1 MKKLL
6 YFLLI
11 CFSSLS
17 FAQFQLEHTYNENE
31 VTRVKLEIDGEKYYL
46 VNKATSQADFYN
58 ADHSF
63 WKSIPLPA
71 PPQIDF
77 LGEVRIWHVSQTQ
90 INSDNNIE
98 IIYSYYNS
106 GEVPNNYYVTKVIS
120 ENGAVLLMVQNA
132 VQASLNE
139 IEGLPTKL
147 IVFDYQNTSTVY
159 TFPELNLENTY
170 QITQEYL
177 HRIKLP
183 NAGEKYYY
191 LDKANGQAKFFN
203 ADHSFWKSIDLP
215 KPADASYQSISLV
228 DDNIIGNSSL
238 IKIGYSY
245 VVLNGN
251 ATTYGGNIIN
261 ENGYNIIAN
270 PNTVSYF
277 LSDIDGFSPKII
289 TRDLIPNSNFQYKST
304 IYSAPSLTLEHEYE
318 SLVART
324 VLENSGEKYYTKQ
337 SPLNN
342 QVKIYNADHSIWKT
356 VDLPIPGEF
365 YQVTD
370 ISNLSENKFNS
381 DNLVEFTCGYKF
393 DTLAFDTFYESR
405 VVNENGLSL
414 LTVPGAYILALSELP
429 NLTNKIIGLMRVD
442 GESQPTRSGTVY
454 NTGVLGTT
462 DFNKSSISIAPNP
475 VKNEFTIF
483 STNAIVEVT
492 IFDAIGKLIL
502 TKKASNL
509 SQIEIQ
515 NLSNGIYFVKMKDNN
530 NTQITQKIIISN

>member
-1 MKKLL
+1 MRNIL
-6 YFLLI
+6 YFLLL
-11 CFSSLS
+11 CLSSFS

-77 LGEVRIWHVSQTQ
+77 LGEVRIWHVSQTK
-90 INSDNNIE
+90 INADSNIE
-98 IIYSYYNS
+98 LIYSFQDHLGTNLFY
-106 GEVPNNYYVTKVIS
+106 TKVIS
-120 ENGAVLLMVQNA
+120 ENGTVLLSVENTNN
-132 VQASLNE
+132 SYISE

-147 IVFDYQNTSTVY
+147 IVFDYQNTSKVY
-159 TFPELNLENTY
+159 SFPELILENTY

-177 HRIKLP
+177 QRIKMT

-191 LDKANGQAKFFN
+191 FDKLNGQAKFFN
-203 ADHSFWKSIDLP
+203 ADHSFWKVIDLP
-215 KPADASYQSISLV
+215 KPADATYLSISLV

-245 VVLNGN
+245 SSGNGN
-251 ATTYGGNIIN
+251 GTTYAGNIIN
-261 ENGYNIIAN
+261 ENGYNLLSN
-270 PNTVSYF
+270 PNTESYR
-277 LSDIDGFSPKII
+277 LSNIDGLSPKII
-289 TRDLIPNSNFQYKST
+289 TRELIPNSNFQFKST
-304 IYSAPSLTLEHEYE
+304 IYSAPSLTLEHEYG

-324 VLENSGEKYYTKQ
+324 VLENSGEKYYTTQ

-356 VDLPIPGEF
+356 VDLPIPEEF
-365 YQVTD
+365 YQVTE

-381 DNLVEFTCGYKF
+381 DDLVEFTCGYKF
-393 DTLAFDTFYESR
+393 DFFAFETLFENR
-405 VVNENGLSL
+405 VLNENGLSL
-414 LTVPGAYILALSELP
+414 LTVPDAFYLRLNELP
-429 NLTNKIIGLMRVD
+429 NLNNKIIGLMDFGGVLA
-442 GESQPTRSGTVY
+442 QPRSGTVY

-462 DFNKSSISIAPNP
+462 NFNKSNISIAPNP
-475 VKNEFTIF
+475 VKTEFTIF
-483 STNAIVEVT
+483 STKAIVEVN

-502 TKKASNL
+502 TKKDSNL
-509 SQIEIQ
+509 TKIQVQ
-515 NLSNGIYFVKMKDNN
+515 NLSNGIYFAKMKADN
-530 NTQITQKIIISN
+530 NTQFTQKIIISN

>member
-1 MKKLL
+1 MRNIL
-6 YFLLI
+6 YFLLL
-11 CFSSLS
+11 CLSSFS

-77 LGEVRIWHVSQTQ
+77 LGEVRIWHVSQTK
-90 INSDNNIE
+90 INADSNIE
-98 IIYSYYNS
+98 LIYSFQDHLGTNLFY
-106 GEVPNNYYVTKVIS
+106 TKVIS
-120 ENGAVLLMVQNA
+120 ENGTVLLSVENTNN
-132 VQASLNE
+132 SYISE

-147 IVFDYQNTSTVY
+147 IVFDYQNTSKVY
-159 TFPELNLENTY
+159 SFPELILENTY

-177 HRIKLP
+177 QRIKMT

-191 LDKANGQAKFFN
+191 FDKLNGQANFFN
-203 ADHSFWKSIDLP
+203 ADHSFWKVIDLP
-215 KPADASYQSISLV
+215 KPADATYLSISLV

-245 VVLNGN
+245 SSGNGN
-251 ATTYGGNIIN
+251 GTTYAGNIIN
-261 ENGYNIIAN
+261 ENGYNLLSN
-270 PNTVSYF
+270 PNTESYR
-277 LSDIDGFSPKII
+277 LSNIDGLSPKII
-289 TRDLIPNSNFQYKST
+289 TRELIPNSNFQFKST
-304 IYSAPSLTLEHEYE
+304 IYSAPSLTLEHEYG

-324 VLENSGEKYYTKQ
+324 VLENSGEKYYTTQ

-356 VDLPIPGEF
+356 VYLPIPEEF
-365 YQVTD
+365 YQVTE

-381 DNLVEFTCGYKF
+381 DDLVEFTCGYKF
-393 DTLAFDTFYESR
+393 DFFAFETLFENR
-405 VVNENGLSL
+405 VLNENGLSL
-414 LTVPGAYILALSELP
+414 LTVPDAFYLRLNELP
-429 NLTNKIIGLMRVD
+429 NLNNKIIGLMDFGGVLA
-442 GESQPTRSGTVY
+442 QPRSGTVY

-462 DFNKSSISIAPNP
+462 NFNKSNISIAPNP

-483 STNAIVEVT
+483 STKAIVEVN

-502 TKKASNL
+502 TKKDSNL
-509 SQIEIQ
+509 TKIEVQ
-515 NLSNGIYFVKMKDNN
+515 NLSNGIYFAKMKADN
-530 NTQITQKIIISN
+530 NTQFTQKIIISN

>member
-1 MKKLL
+1 MRKIL

-11 CFSSLS
+11 CFSSVS

-77 LGEVRIWHVSQTQ
+77 LGEVRIWHVSQTK

-98 IIYSYYNS
+98 IIYSFYNYTDAPPTS
-106 GEVPNNYYVTKVIS
+106 FITKVIS
-120 ENGAVLLMVQNA
+120 ENGTVLLSANNGS
-132 VQASLNE
+132 QASLSE

-147 IVFDYQNTSTVY
+147 IVFDYQNTSKVY
-159 TFPELNLENTY
+159 SFPELILENTY
-170 QITQEYL
+170 QIPQEYL
-177 HRIKLP
+177 HRIKLTS
-183 NAGEKYYY
+183 AGEKYYY
-191 LDKANGQAKFFN
+191 LDKANGLAKFFN
-203 ADHSFWKSIDLP
+203 ADHSFWKSIDLQ
-215 KPADASYQSISLV
+215 KPADASYHSISLV

-245 VVLNGN
+245 SYYNEDGI
-251 ATTYGGNIIN
+251 TYTGNIIN
-261 ENGYNIIAN
+261 ENGYNIISN
-270 PNTVSYF
+270 PNTISYF
-277 LSDIDGFSPKII
+277 LSDINGLTPKII
-289 TRDLIPNSNFQYKST
+289 TTNLIGIIEFSYRST
-304 IYSAPSLTLEHEYE
+304 IYSAPSLTFEHQYD
-318 SLVART
+318 SVVSRT
-324 VLENSGEKYYTKQ
+324 VLENSGEKYYTTE
-337 SPLNN
+337 SPMNN

-356 VDLPIPGEF
+356 VDLPSPGEF
-365 YQVTD
+365 YQVKT

-381 DNLVEFTCGYKF
+381 DNLVEFTCSYQF
-393 DTLAFDTFYESR
+393 DSPIFSTFYESR
-405 VVNENGLSL
+405 VINENGLSL
-414 LTVPGAYILALSELP
+414 LNVPNAYILALSELP
-429 NLTNKIIGLMRVD
+429 NLINKIIGLMRVD
-442 GESQPTRSGTVY
+442 GESPQPPSGTVY
-454 NTGVLGTT
+454 NTDVLGTT
-462 DFNKSSISIAPNP
+462 NFNKSNISIAPNP

-483 STNAIVEVT
+483 STKAIVEVT
-492 IFDAIGKLIL
+492 IFDTIGKLIL

-509 SQIEIQ
+509 TQIEVQ

>member
-1 MKKLL
+1 MRNIL
-6 YFLLI
+6 YFLLL
-11 CFSSLS
+11 CLSSFS
-17 FAQFQLEHTYNENE
+17 FAQFELEHTYNENE

-77 LGEVRIWHVSQTQ
+77 LGEVRIWHVSQTK
-90 INSDNNIE
+90 INADSNIE
-98 IIYSYYNS
+98 LIYSFQDHLGTNLFY
-106 GEVPNNYYVTKVIS
+106 TKVIS
-120 ENGAVLLMVQNA
+120 ENGTVLLSVENTNN
-132 VQASLNE
+132 SYISE

-147 IVFDYQNTSTVY
+147 IVFDYQNTSKVY
-159 TFPELNLENTY
+159 SFPELILENTY

-177 HRIKLP
+177 QRIKMT

-191 LDKANGQAKFFN
+191 FDKLNGQAKFFN
-203 ADHSFWKSIDLP
+203 ADHSFWKVIDLP
-215 KPADASYQSISLV
+215 KPADATYLSISLV

-245 VVLNGN
+245 SSGNGN
-251 ATTYGGNIIN
+251 GTTYAGNIIN
-261 ENGYNIIAN
+261 ENGYNLLSN
-270 PNTVSYF
+270 PNTESYR
-277 LSDIDGFSPKII
+277 LSNIDGLSPKII
-289 TRDLIPNSNFQYKST
+289 TRELIPNSNFQFKST
-304 IYSAPSLTLEHEYE
+304 IYSAPSLTLEHEYG

-324 VLENSGEKYYTKQ
+324 VLENSGEKYYTTQ

-356 VDLPIPGEF
+356 VDLPIPEEF
-365 YQVTD
+365 YQVTE

-381 DNLVEFTCGYKF
+381 DDLVEFTCGYKF
-393 DTLAFDTFYESR
+393 DFFAFETLFENR
-405 VVNENGLSL
+405 VLNENGLSL
-414 LTVPGAYILALSELP
+414 LTVPDAFYLRLNELP
-429 NLTNKIIGLMRVD
+429 NLNNKIIGLMDFGGVLA
-442 GESQPTRSGTVY
+442 QPRSGTVY

-462 DFNKSSISIAPNP
+462 NFNKSNISIAPNP
-475 VKNEFTIF
+475 VKTEFTIF
-483 STNAIVEVT
+483 STTAIVEVT

-509 SQIEIQ
+509 TKIQVQ
-515 NLSNGIYFVKMKDNN
+515 NLSNGIYFAKMKADN
-530 NTQITQKIIISN
+530 NTQFTQKIIISN

>member
-1 MKKLL
+1 MRKIV
-6 YFLLI
+6 YFLLL
-11 CFSSLS
+11 CFSGFS
-17 FAQFQLEHTYNENE
+17 FAQFELEHTYNENE

-71 PPQIDF
+71 PPQINF
-77 LGEVRIWHVSQTQ
+77 LGEVRIWHVSQTK
-90 INSDNNIE
+90 INADSNIE
-98 IIYSYYNS
+98 IIHSYYNL
-106 GEVPNNYYVTKVIS
+106 EQAPNNIYITKVIS
-120 ENGAVLLMVQNA
+120 ENGAVLLSVNNGL
-132 VQASLNE
+132 QASLSE

-147 IVFDYQNTSTVY
+147 IVFDYQNTSKVY
-159 TFPELNLENTY
+159 SFPELILENTY

-177 HRIKLP
+177 HRLKLT

-261 ENGYNIIAN
+261 ENGYNIISN

-277 LSDIDGFSPKII
+277 LSDIDGLSPKII

-318 SLVART
+318 SLIART
-324 VLENSGEKYYTKQ
+324 VLENNGEKYFTTQ
-337 SPLNN
+337 SPMNN

-356 VDLPIPGEF
+356 VDLPSPGEF
-365 YQVTD
+365 YQVKT

-381 DNLVEFTCGYKF
+381 DNLVEFTCSYQF
-393 DTLAFDTFYESR
+393 DSPIFSTFYESR
-405 VVNENGLSL
+405 VINENGLSL
-414 LTVPGAYILALSELP
+414 LTVPNAYILALSELP
-429 NLTNKIIGLMRVD
+429 NLSNKIIGLMRVD
-442 GESQPTRSGTVY
+442 GESPQPPSGTVY

-475 VKNEFTIF
+475 VKNEFNIF
-483 STNAIVEVT
+483 STKAIVEVT

-509 SQIEIQ
+509 TKIEVQ
-515 NLSNGIYFVKMKDNN
+515 NLSNGIYFAKMKADN
-530 NTQITQKIIISN
+530 NTQFTQKIIISN

>member
-1 MKKLL
+1 MRNIL
-6 YFLLI
+6 YFLLL
-11 CFSSLS
+11 CLSSFS
-17 FAQFQLEHTYNENE
+17 FAQFELEHTYNENE

-77 LGEVRIWHVSQTQ
+77 LGEVRIWNVSQTK
-90 INSDNNIE
+90 INADSNIE
-98 IIYSYYNS
+98 IIYSYYNL
-106 GEVPNNYYVTKVIS
+106 EQAPNNIYITKVIS
-120 ENGAVLLMVQNA
+120 ENGAVLLSVNNGL
-132 VQASLNE
+132 QASLSE

-147 IVFDYQNTSTVY
+147 IVFDYQNTSKVY
-159 TFPELNLENTY
+159 SFPELILENTY

-177 HRIKLP
+177 HRIKLI

-191 LDKANGQAKFFN
+191 LDKLNGQAKFFN
-203 ADHSFWKSIDLP
+203 TDHSFWKSIDLP

-238 IKIGYSY
+238 VKIGYSY

-261 ENGYNIIAN
+261 ENGYNIISN
-270 PNTVSYF
+270 PNTVNYF

-304 IYSAPSLTLEHEYE
+304 IYSAPSLTLEHEYG

-324 VLENSGEKYYTKQ
+324 VLENSGEKYYTTQ

-356 VDLPIPGEF
+356 VDLPIPEEF
-365 YQVTD
+365 YQVTE

-381 DNLVEFTCGYKF
+381 DDLVEFTCGYKF
-393 DTLAFDTFYESR
+393 DFFAFETLFENR
-405 VVNENGLSL
+405 VLNENGLSL
-414 LTVPGAYILALSELP
+414 LTVPDAFYLRLNELP
-429 NLTNKIIGLMRVD
+429 NLNNKIIGLMDFGGVLA
-442 GESQPTRSGTVY
+442 QPRSGTVY

-462 DFNKSSISIAPNP
+462 NFNKSNISIAPNP
-475 VKNEFTIF
+475 VKTEFTIF
-483 STNAIVEVT
+483 STTAIVEVN

-509 SQIEIQ
+509 TKIQVQ
-515 NLSNGIYFVKMKDNN
+515 NLSNGIYFAKMKADN
-530 NTQITQKIIISN
+530 NTQFTQKIIISN